1 MRQSWQVDEE
11 HVKQQLRQ
19 EEQAWVAD
27 QRAAGH
33 STPLP
38 LQFWSVG
45 KLLRVVQASHSAV
58 NPLETLAQYGITRHS
73 VGSVDQRRAASQP
86 SAADTQHVPSGDA
99 VTYSSS
105 RVWITGFLHF
115 GENLDTCDIL
125 ELCDSNSRLPSFLLD
140 PSPQLVGQLVLVK
153 RWVLVDKAFGGV
165 RTAGSMF
172 LEVHDKKPTILS
184 PVNDSCVK
192 WTQDHVLE
200 VLERNY
206 QTKDPPMYTGTERW
220 TEIAAYSR
228 GNTVNDPVL
237 AGENDEQGKHKKRKR
252 IHAVFGRVTSVSP
265 ISRQKDRASSHF
277 FVEIE
282 CHRSCNE
289 ASTQSIVTVMFTGID
304 SMRWNLFLRPGKLV
318 LLTDLVKVHSRECE
332 MFLLQATHGHESSH
346 SIESETDA
354 LKTSVLLWN
363 ELPSPQNSTGKLIS
377 DSLDTYTKSFISRCT
392 GKLLDFEGQVCRL
405 LWDECVELLG
415 PEETRVIV
423 CLFHFPYTHELVRL
437 RKGTTVRVSDAHVL
451 RWPTPVGG
459 KLVVGLCP
467 RSHLAVTSYGGPSGH
482 CIAMGTRSRRGRAH
496 KKWSSLGDFHRQ
508 SMVLSMW
515 LLEVLELLDSKFF
528 FGGAEEM
535 HVKSSQLSFPRTRRH
550 KAASFVAKKLG
561 FSLGNGHDRAVT
573 TLGGLFL
580 KCHSPNA
587 GNCTTVELPLRE
599 KLMACNRVLTIREL
613 QKVGES
619 KLKRMI
625 ESKSDLV
632 DAADGVLSIRIPAD
646 DLDWCLLLGCI
657 RGNIDSGD
665 LKVYDR
671 TGSISL
677 RLDGGEMDMNLTGE
691 RGVHLFRNFEF
702 GIENY
707 NQGQELQQEERL
719 PLVHCMSCSAD
730 NVEFVTIRD
739 DETISFSPENAVPD
753 AQDIQE
759 VVLMVTHIGALPL
772 SSIRSTRRLPEYRVL
787 HAIVCPVGEKLQTD
801 QFLKSVCTADILVS
815 TQSSSWYVQKGGC
828 YRIKAIESSKDDK
841 TRSPSHY
848 SVEDRAIGASI
859 NHLETST
866 EAKDS
871 NTICFESLQHRSE
884 ECIGEKR
891 PFRVYRVESVQNSI
905 VPIKLECGE
914 FKDVVCGVHEVC
926 KQRDRYMSGLIMAPE
941 WSGEEMVGALNA
953 KLLAKQT
960 PLEVTASELVAMNIL
975 RHFLQQS
982 EMVTQVC
989 SLLHHPII
997 IQSQQSADNGKIDE
1011 ERSVVKTVDPNLH
1024 KPHLIS
1030 VIGII
1035 TKKKY
1040 YWRSNGQ
1047 QQLPHTATIGVKR
1060 IREGDSIA
1068 EGSRRQLACILHVRD
1083 LQHPDTIEIRV
1094 DTSRFGLL
1102 GTLQLNC
1109 VVELTRLQGFIARS
1123 SFKVYL
1129 NWSHFTAARLVPT
1142 LSVPRDGELYG
1153 VMPTMFLNDLYHTSH
1168 VDRMLHR
1175 YVVGVVHISY
1185 VVLKR
1190 KCGLCHQAM
1199 ELNKRRGVWKHT
1211 ESQPESKYSRNCAWK
1226 WHQMT
1231 PSDSAFKT
1239 RTYMGTTVR
1248 CVIDDGSGQA
1258 ELFLENDV
1266 AWELL
1271 TCTAGQRQRFEDILS
1286 NYVAEMSYFSGRT
1299 ANGSFATSK
1308 AERGQEYYQNELR
1321 AFVLSA
1327 IPSLRS
1333 MVVFA
1338 QRFYKA
1344 KEKEGTSVLTFGKDI
1359 HLTTKTVPQ
1368 PKLEAKRVD
1377 RMHVRNELQQRLAQL
1392 RQRAQGIGGAAR
1404 PCATVEQI

>member
-1 MRQSWQVDEE
+1 MASRRGTRKAAATPGRAGMGSRSARRRSLNASSASVLERREVAARRAGLAFSCKPSRNSSSVWNYSSFSWQCGPAPSRV
-11 HVKQQLRQ
+11 
-19 EEQAWVAD
+19 
-27 QRAAGH
+27 
-33 STPLP
+33 STL
-38 LQFWSVG
+38 
-45 KLLRVVQASHSAV
+45 
-58 NPLETLAQYGITRHS
+58 
-73 VGSVDQRRAASQP
+73 
-86 SAADTQHVPSGDA
+86 
-99 VTYSSS
+99 SS
-105 RVWITGFLHF
+105 RYTARPQWGRCDVLIKSVWITGFLHF

-192 WTQDHVLE
+192 WTQDNVLE

-228 GNTVNDPVL
+228 GNTCWQEKTTN
-237 AGENDEQGKHKKRKR
+237 GKTQKAKAYY
-252 IHAVFGRVTSVSP
+252 AVFGRVTSVSP

-332 MFLLQATHGHESSH
+332 MFLLQATHGQESSH

-437 RKGTTVRVSDAHVL
+437 RKGATVRVSDAHVL

-467 RSHLAVTSYGGPSGH
+467 RSHLAVTCYGGTSGH

-528 FGGAEEM
+528 FGGDEEM
-535 HVKSSQLSFPRTRRH
+535 HVKSSQLSFPRTRRR
-550 KAASFVAKKLG
+550 KAAFLWQRNLVS
-561 FSLGNGHDRAVT
+561 RWEMVT
-573 TLGGLFL
+573 TELSRHS
-580 KCHSPNA
+580 CHSPNA

-719 PLVHCMSCSAD
+719 PLVYCMSCSAD

-753 AQDIQE
+753 VQDIQE
-759 VVLMVTHIGALPL
+759 
-772 SSIRSTRRLPEYRVL
+772 
-787 HAIVCPVGEKLQTD
+787 
-801 QFLKSVCTADILVS
+801 
-815 TQSSSWYVQKGGC
+815 
-828 YRIKAIESSKDDK
+828 
-841 TRSPSHY
+841 
-848 SVEDRAIGASI
+848 
-859 NHLETST
+859 
-866 EAKDS
+866 
-871 NTICFESLQHRSE
+871 
-884 ECIGEKR
+884 
-891 PFRVYRVESVQNSI
+891 
-905 VPIKLECGE
+905 
-914 FKDVVCGVHEVC
+914 
-926 KQRDRYMSGLIMAPE
+926 
-941 WSGEEMVGALNA
+941 
-953 KLLAKQT
+953 
-960 PLEVTASELVAMNIL
+960 
-975 RHFLQQS
+975 QS

-1047 QQLPHTATIGVKR
+1047 QQLPQTATIGVKR

-1068 EGSRRQLACILHVRD
+1068 EGSSRQLACILHVRD

-1153 VMPTMFLNDLYHTSH
+1153 LMPTIFLNDLYHTSH

-1231 PSDSAFKT
+1231 PSDPAFKT

-1308 AERGQEYYQNELR
+1308 AEREQEYYQNELR

-1338 QRFYKA
+1338 QRFYKT

-1404 PCATVEQI
+1404 LCATRQPFDKRETAPNHQIGKASS